1 MNDIQIL
8 KLKAQGYCCSQI
20 MVCMVLDLMDK
31 ENQDLVDFA
40 GGLCMGGGMETG
52 PCGIFTAG
60 MSIFALYAKKDK
72 DRLAL
77 MQESFLAFFQA
88 AAPTGIGCRQITGD
102 SFPGLNPGVC
112 GPLLSNAYSHILSLL
127 VENGFDPADNS
138 YD

>member
-31 ENQDLVDFA
+31 ENRNLVDFA
-40 GGLCMGGGMETG
+40 GGLCMGGGMEEG
-52 PCGIFTAG
+52 PCGILTAG
-60 MSIFALYAKKDK
+60 MCILALYAKKDK

-77 MQESFLAFFQA
+77 MQESFLSFFRT
-88 AAPTGIGCRQITGD
+88 AAPKGIGCRQITGD
-102 SFPGLNPGVC
+102 RFPELNPATC
-112 GPLLSNAYSHILSLL
+112 GPLLAAAYSQMISILA
-127 VENGFDPADNS
+127 ENGFDPTDIS